1 MNDFLC
7 SLELTFE
14 KQKKKKRQ
22 KGKELGF
29 LASLPNNEFLAINQM
44 S

>member
-14 KQKKKKRQ
+14 KQEKKKQ
-22 KGKELGF
+22 KGKEPGF
-29 LASLPNNEFLAINQM
+29 LAYLPNNEFLAINQM